1 MSRSVQ
7 GGREL
12 PVPDFYDSANASRW
26 GYVPDQVSLVRRAA
40 EWREEHR
47 IAPAAEDRR
56 RVQLV
61 LIDLQKDFC
70 FPEGTLY
77 VGGRSGRGAL
87 EDNDRIARFI
97 YRNLASLTEITCTL
111 DTHYPLQIFSPSFWL
126 DESGMVPPAY
136 TEVTVADLRSGRLR
150 PNPAVARWVAG
161 GDEEWLRRQV
171 EYYCEELERGGRYTL
186 YLWPPHCMAGSEGHA
201 LVGVIHEARL
211 FHSYARLSPA
221 RVAVKGEQ
229 ALTEFYS
236 AIHPEVATTFDGKSL
251 AAPNTTF
258 LEALGTAD
266 AVILAGQAASHCV
279 RSTAEDLLKH
289 LDEASLRKIYLLT
302 DCMTSIAVPAPGRP
316 GEFVVDFTPQAEAA
330 FERCA
335 AAGMQLVQST
345 TPLAEWPDFPLA

>member
-7 GGREL
+7 PGREL
-12 PVPDFYDSANASRW
+12 PVPEFYDPANASRW
-26 GYVPDQVSLVRRAA
+26 DYVPDQEVLVRRAA
-40 EWREEHR
+40 EWRVEQGV
-47 IAPAAEDRR
+47 APAAEDRR
-56 RVQLV
+56 RVHLV
-61 LIDLQKDFC
+61 LIDMQKDFC

-87 EDNDRIARFI
+87 EDNDRSARFI
-97 YRNLASLTEITCTL
+97 YRNLAALTEITCTL

-126 DESGMVPPAY
+126 DESGEVPPAH
-136 TEVTVADLRSGRLR
+136 TEVRLADLRSGRLR

-201 LVGVIHEARL
+201 LAGVIHEARL
-211 FHSYARLSPA
+211 FHAYARLSPA

-229 ALTEFYS
+229 HLTEFYS
-236 AIHPEVATTFDGKSL
+236 AIHPEVAKTFDGKPL

-258 LEALGTAD
+258 LAALGTAD

-279 RSTAEDLLKH
+279 RATAEDLLAH
-289 LDEASLRKIYLLT
+289 LDAESLGKIYLLT
-302 DCMTSIAVPAPGRP
+302 DCMTSIAVPAPDRP
-316 GEFVVDFTPQAEAA
+316 GEFVVDFTPQAAAA
-330 FERCA
+330 FERFA
-335 AAGMQLVQST
+335 EAGMHLVQST
-345 TPLAEWPDFPLA
+345 TPLSEWPDFPLA